1 MVIKMTYNELD
12 KEKINKIQHEVE
24 DDSEQIN
31 EIVNSII
38 QPYCKDLDNY
48 VGFIKDVLKDGENPP
63 TAQELDDFC
72 MNLSV
77 YIYYASGM
85 QEQLGIKDDIARA
98 VYNEMYHNT
107 RNNLDKGTISDKDSI
122 AQLESQQEYLTSVCY
137 KRAYSIMKAK
147 VSAAQEILSSIKK
160 IITRRIQEMSLTQ
173 IGGN

>member
-1 MVIKMTYNELD
+1 MNYDDLD
-12 KEKINKIQHEVE
+12 NEKIEDICNKVNLDSDKIQ
-24 DDSEQIN
+24 
-31 EIVNSII
+31 EIVNGII
-38 QPYCKDLDNY
+38 TPYCKDLDKY
-48 VGFIKDVLKDGENPP
+48 VDFIREILADGEHPA

-98 VYNEMYHNT
+98 VYKEMYHSS
-107 RNNLDKGTISDKDSI
+107 RDSIEKGTVADKDSL
-122 AQLESQQEYLTSVCY
+122 AELASQSEYITSVCY
-137 KRAYSIMKAK
+137 KRAYTIVKAK

-160 IITRRIQEMSLTQ
+160 IISRRMTEMELTR